1 MSATTIVLPTYDEA
15 ENLAAIVPA
24 ILAIGPAYRVL
35 VVDDASPDG
44 TGAIAD
50 RLALAHAGRVE
61 VLHRARKE
69 GLGRAYLAGF
79 ARALATDA
87 ARIGQMDADL
97 SHDPASLRALASAL
111 DDGADVAVGSRWVA
125 GGGTRSWGAGRR
137 LLSRGGSLYARLVLG
152 LPERDLTSGFKL
164 WRREA
169 LARLELAQVRSEG
182 YAFQIELAFRA
193 RRAGLR
199 IVERPIVFDERR
211 VGRSKI
217 SSGIV
222 REAVLR
228 VPALRLRALRGEG

>member
-1 MSATTIVLPTYDEA
+1 MTATTIVLPTYDEA
-15 ENLAAIVPA
+15 ENLAAIVPE
-24 ILAIGPAYRVL
+24 ILAIGPQYAVL

-44 TGAIAD
+44 TGAAAD
-50 RLALAHAGRVE
+50 RLAAAHPGRVE
-61 VLHRARKE
+61 VLHRPRKQ

-79 ARALATDA
+79 ARALETDA
-87 ARIGQMDADL
+87 ARIGQMDADRSHAPAALPAL
-97 SHDPASLRALASAL
+97 SAAL

-125 GGGTRSWGAGRR
+125 GGGTRNWGRARR

-152 LPERDLTSGFKL
+152 LAERDLTSGFKL

-169 LARLELAQVRSEG
+169 LARVGLPHVRSEG
-182 YAFQIELAFRA
+182 YAFQIELAYRA

-199 IVERPIVFDERR
+199 IDERPIVFDERR

-228 VPALRLRALRGEG
+228 VPALRLRALREEG